1 MSDPAFIPP
10 DPTLVPLPVGW
21 LCSECDV
28 ALGNRSALSTELE
41 CRICGARWV
50 IELPPDSPGLAGM
63 SANGWVWSKAWKR
76 YDEYL
81 RENFGIGLP
90 RPVAIWPIL

>member
-1 MSDPAFIPP
+1 MSGPAFIPP
-10 DPTLVPLPVGW
+10 DPTLVRGLGGW
-21 LCSECDV
+21 LCSECEVDV
-28 ALGNRSALSTELE
+28 GGRNAVSTCFE
-41 CRICGARWV
+41 CSLCGARWV
-50 IELPPDSPGLAGM
+50 IELPPDSPALAGM

-90 RPVAIWPIL
+90 RPVEIWPIS